1 MPRFHAD
8 TDSLAGPPPEV
19 LAEIDAAWERA
30 QELFNDEELE
40 LHFEVDRRFRPGL
53 GRAAVRGRRGRR
65 DAVGLR
71 GRRDRLRD
79 ARGRRA
85 LARGLVTFLSSG
97 VSWSGARVL
106 Q

>member
-40 LHFEVDRRFRPGL
+40 LHFEVDRRF
-53 GRAAVRGRRGRR
+53 GRAWAELRYADGEVAETLSASEAVAIACGTPRSPSSRSRLSHLPV
-65 DAVGLR
+65 VGAFP
-71 GRRDRLRD
+71 GGS
-79 ARGRRA
+79 A
-85 LARGLVTFLSSG
+85 
-97 VSWSGARVL
+97 VL